1 MNSGHLIPQLVYG
14 LCALTSIACALLMFR
29 GWVRDRQGLLFWVG
43 LGFIGLAINHVLLF
57 IDLVVITSVDMS
69 TARAAVGLGAM
80 TVLLF
85 TLIWEAR

>member
-1 MNSGHLIPQLVYG
+1 MSSELLPQIVYG

-29 GWVRDRQGLLFWVG
+29 AWLRDRQSLLMWVG
-43 LGFIGLAINHVLLF
+43 IGFIGLAVSHVLLF
-57 IDLVVITSVDMS
+57 IDLVVITSIDMS
-69 TARAAVGLGAM
+69 TARAAIGLGAM

>member
-1 MNSGHLIPQLVYG
+1 MSSALLPQIVYG

-29 GWVRDRQGLLFWVG
+29 AWLRDRQSLLMWVG
-43 LGFIGLAINHVLLF
+43 IGFIGLAVSHVLLF
-57 IDLVVITSVDMS
+57 IDLVVITSIDMS
-69 TARAAVGLGAM
+69 TARAAIGLGAM